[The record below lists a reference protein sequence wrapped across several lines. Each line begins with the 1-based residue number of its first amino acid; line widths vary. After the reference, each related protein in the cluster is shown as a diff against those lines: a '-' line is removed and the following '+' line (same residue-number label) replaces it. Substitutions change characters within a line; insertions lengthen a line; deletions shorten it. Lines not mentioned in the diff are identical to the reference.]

1 MSIFPF
7 GYKMIN
13 GVYEVD
19 KLDEEIVSWIFDRH
33 IRYSEHPPA
42 VLVESVIEEY
52 KISKD
57 QYISYEEAERMV
69 SLDDIHRYMDK
80 EVRLRVEAFNIY
92 SKDKNAEDLKH
103 YLKCPLDELDID
115 EIIDIYKKDLKRTF
129 EGHRNHVITGKLSE
143 RGNRR

>member
-52 KISKD
+52 KISKTSI
-57 QYISYEEAERMV
+57 YLMKK
-69 SLDDIHRYMDK
+69 LK
-80 EVRLRVEAFNIY
+80 EWFLWMIFTGIW
-92 SKDKNAEDLKH
+92 
-103 YLKCPLDELDID
+103 I
-115 EIIDIYKKDLKRTF
+115 KRCDC
-129 EGHRNHVITGKLSE
+129 V
-143 RGNRR
+143 